1 MIVVAAGVG
10 ADALA
15 LLGKRVTLTKW
26 CFLHAIYEA
35 HRGPEPGCKLRQL
48 PDDETALQGASV
60 FVNPLTA
67 VGFLDTVQQNGRKP
81 SCALLQDLSASDVGQ
96 VRR

>member
-1 MIVVAAGVG
+1 MFDAMNMLGAADPRHGRMALPEQAKTMFQDGVPMIVVAAGVG

-35 HRGPEPGCKLRQL
+35 HRGPEPGRKLR
-48 PDDETALQGASV
+48 
-60 FVNPLTA
+60 
-67 VGFLDTVQQNGRKP
+67 
-81 SCALLQDLSASDVGQ
+81 
-96 VRR
+96 